1 MLVTQT
7 TIVGYTLINGT
18 WGLQLALLI
27 ASLYNA
33 LVVPTSYI
41 INEIN
46 EDDKLNCPQTQD
58 PPCMW
63 DPMMFPI
70 KKDDAMY
77 K

>member
-33 LVVPTSYI
+33 LVVPTSNI

-46 EDDKLNCPQTQD
+46 EDDKLNCP
-58 PPCMW
+58 
-63 DPMMFPI
+63 
-70 KKDDAMY
+70 
-77 K
+77 

>member
-33 LVVPTSYI
+33 IVVPTKYVIES
-41 INEIN
+41 IN
-46 EDDKLNCPQTQD
+46 
-58 PPCMW
+58 
-63 DPMMFPI
+63 
-70 KKDDAMY
+70 KDDQLTCP
-77 K
+77 

>member
-33 LVVPTSYI
+33 LIVPTEYVI
-41 INEIN
+41 RDINADE
-46 EDDKLNCPQTQD
+46 KLNCP
-58 PPCMW
+58 
-63 DPMMFPI
+63 
-70 KKDDAMY
+70 
-77 K
+77 

>member
-33 LVVPTSYI
+33 LVVPTHYVI
-41 INEIN
+41 DDINK
-46 EDDKLNCPQTQD
+46 DDKLNCP
-58 PPCMW
+58 
-63 DPMMFPI
+63 
-70 KKDDAMY
+70 
-77 K
+77 